1 VEKEALGSAK
11 VGPQCRGM
19 SGVVVRGDRWGEHPY
34 GWRGRAYRVYGQVTR
49 SRNHI

>member
-19 SGVVVRGDRWGEHPY
+19 SGVVVRGDRSSSITPVP
-34 GWRGRAYRVYGQVTR
+34 GRREK
-49 SRNHI
+49 HIEFTK